1 VINSQAR
8 ELIYVFIKN
17 LKVVYEKQ
25 FSNKTIEL
33 KLEDFQIDNQLV
45 RKDDEIIIRRDND
58 ALTIV
63 ESNSEGLDLSS
74 LFLNMKF

>member
-1 VINSQAR
+1 MINSQAR

-74 LFLNMKF
+74 LFLNMKL

>member
-1 VINSQAR
+1 
-8 ELIYVFIKN
+8 
-17 LKVVYEKQ
+17 LKVIYEKQ

-58 ALTIV
+58 AMTIV
-63 ESNSEGLDLSS
+63 DSNSEGLDLSS

>member
-1 VINSQAR
+1 M
-8 ELIYVFIKN
+8 
-17 LKVVYEKQ
+17 YEKQ
-25 FSNKTIEL
+25 YSNKTIEL

-63 ESNSEGLDLSS
+63 DSNPEGLDLNSY
-74 LFLNMKF
+74 FLNMKF

>member
-1 VINSQAR
+1 MINSQAR